1 MRMINNIVDI
11 TENEIASIVVG
22 KSFTIHKKFGQGLI
36 ERIYEG
42 VLIYDLACR
51 EIFPQRQKTIEGV
64 NDVVIID
71 KDFNAEIIVENKVII
86 ALKTVESILPVYQK
100 QLLTYLKLTEM
111 KLGLLVNFDVDL
123 IKNGIQRIVNNL
135 LAIISLCVLNTR
147 RLCVKI

>member
-11 TENEIASIVVG
+11 TENEIASIVVD

-51 EIFPQRQKTIEGV
+51 EIFLQRQKTIEVV

-71 KDFNAEIIVENKVII
+71 KDFNADIIVENNVII
-86 ALKTVESILPVYQK
+86 ALKTVESILRVYPK

-111 KLGLLVNFDVDL
+111 KLGLLVNFEVDL